1 MCVPGTEQV
10 VRAKLAAEADEPER
24 TPARLSRRAALAAGA
39 GALAAGL
46 MPSSAA
52 ARHGHGRGRKRGHG
66 HRRGRVVDLTHTFR
80 EDFALYPGSP
90 PGNARTTARTIAAD
104 GFYGQQWTFWEHTA
118 THMDVPGHF
127 VDGGRTSEEIA
138 LEELIRPIVVVDISE
153 RAAREPA
160 TEVTEDD
167 LRRFERRHGRI
178 PKGALVAMNS
188 GWAAKA
194 ADTAAFINGMQF
206 PGFSGAATQWLLDE
220 RRIGGI
226 GVDTLS
232 LDNGPSTTFASH
244 LAVLR
249 ADRVGVENL
258 ANLDK
263 LPPRGAT
270 VVMALIPWKEGS
282 GGPARVFAT
291 T

>member
-1 MCVPGTEQV
+1 MCVPGTEEA
-10 VRAKLAAEADEPER
+10 VRARLAEEPEPGR
-24 TPARLSRRAALAAGA
+24 VSRRTALAAGA

-52 ARHGHGRGRKRGHG
+52 AGNGRGRKRR
-66 HRRGRVVDLTHTFR
+66 RRGRTRFVDLTHTFR

-90 PGNARTTARTIAAD
+90 PGNARTTERTIAQH

-127 VDGGRTSEEIA
+127 IAGGRTSEEIA

-194 ADTAAFINGMQF
+194 ADANAFINGMQF
-206 PGFSGAATQWLLDE
+206 PGFSGAATAFLLRE

-232 LDNGPSTTFASH
+232 LDNGPSQSFASH
-244 LAVLR
+244 LAVLG
-249 ADRVGVENL
+249 ADKVGIENL

-263 LPPRGAT
+263 VPPRGAT
-270 VVMALIPWKEGS
+270 VVMGLIPWKEGS
-282 GGPARVFAT
+282 GGPARVLAT
-291 T
+291 Y

>member
-1 MCVPGTEQV
+1 MCVPGTEEA
-10 VRAKLAAEADEPER
+10 VRARLAEEPE
-24 TPARLSRRAALAAGA
+24 PGRLSRRAALAAGA
-39 GALAAGL
+39 GVLAAGL

-52 ARHGHGRGRKRGHG
+52 AGHGHGRKR
-66 HRRGRVVDLTHTFR
+66 RRGGRGRARFVDLTHTFR

-90 PGNARTTARTIAAD
+90 EGNARKTVRTIAEH

-127 VDGGRTSEEIA
+127 VAGGRTAEEIA

-178 PKGALVAMNS
+178 PRGALVAMNS

-194 ADTAAFINGMQF
+194 DDTEAFINDMQF

-249 ADRVGVENL
+249 ADKVGIENL
-258 ANLDK
+258 ANLDE

-270 VVMALIPWKEGS
+270 VVMGLIPWKEGS
-282 GGPARVFAT
+282 GGPARVLAT
-291 T
+291 Y

>member
-1 MCVPGTEQV
+1 MCVPGTTEA
-10 VRAKLAAEADEPER
+10 VRAALEADERPAER
-24 TPARLSRRAALAAGA
+24 GLSRRAAIAAGA

-46 MPSSAA
+46 MPSTAA
-52 ARHGHGRGRKRGHG
+52 AGHGHGRKRR
-66 HRRGRVVDLTHTFR
+66 RRGRSRFVDLTHVFR

-90 PGNARTTARTIAAD
+90 EGNARSTERTYAEH

-118 THMDVPGHF
+118 THMDVPAHF
-127 VDGGRTSEEIA
+127 IPGKATSDTIPVED
-138 LEELIRPIVVVDISE
+138 LIRPIVVIDISE

-160 TEVTEDD
+160 TEVVEDD

-178 PKGALVAMNS
+178 PKGALVAMDS

-194 ADTAAFINGMQF
+194 ADAEAFINDMQF
-206 PGFSGAATQWLLDE
+206 PGFSGAATEWLIE
-220 RRIGGI
+220 RRGIGGI

-232 LDNGPSTTFASH
+232 LDNGPSQSFASH
-244 LAVLR
+244 LAVLG
-249 ADRVGVENL
+249 AGGVGIENL

-270 VVMALIPWKEGS
+270 VVMGLIPWKEGS
-282 GGPARVFAT
+282 GGPARVLAT
-291 T
+291 Y

>member
-1 MCVPGTEQV
+1 MCVPGTEEA
-10 VRAKLAAEADEPER
+10 VRSRLAEEPE
-24 TPARLSRRAALAAGA
+24 PGRLSRRAALAAGA
-39 GALAAGL
+39 GVLAAGL

-52 ARHGHGRGRKRGHG
+52 AGHGHGRKRR
-66 HRRGRVVDLTHTFR
+66 RRGRTRFVDLTHTFR

-90 PGNARTTARTIAAD
+90 EGNARTTERTIAQH

-127 VDGGRTSEEIA
+127 VAGGRTSDEIA
-138 LEELIRPIVVVDISE
+138 LEELIRPIVVVDITE
-153 RAAREPA
+153 RAVREPA

-178 PKGALVAMNS
+178 PRGALVAMNS

-194 ADTAAFINGMQF
+194 GDTEAFINDMQF
-206 PGFSGAATQWLLDE
+206 PGFSGDATQWLLDE
-220 RRIGGI
+220 RKIGGI

-232 LDNGPSTTFASH
+232 LDNGPSQSFASH
-244 LAVLR
+244 LAVLG
-249 ADRVGVENL
+249 ADRVGIENL
-258 ANLDK
+258 ANLDE

-270 VVMALIPWKEGS
+270 VVMGLIPWKEGS
-282 GGPARVFAT
+282 GGPARVLAT
-291 T
+291 Y

>member
-1 MCVPGTEQV
+1 MCVPGTEEA
-10 VRAKLAAEADEPER
+10 VRAQLAEDPEQR
-24 TPARLSRRAALAAGA
+24 GRMNRRAALAAGA
-39 GALAAGL
+39 GVLAAGL
-46 MPSSAA
+46 LPSSAA
-52 ARHGHGRGRKRGHG
+52 AGHGHGRK
-66 HRRGRVVDLTHTFR
+66 RRGRGRGRGRTRFVDLTHTFR

-90 PGNARTTARTIAAD
+90 PGNKRTTERTIAAN

-127 VDGGRTSEEIA
+127 IAGGRTSDMME
-138 LEELIRPIVVVDISE
+138 LEDLIRPIVVVDISE

-194 ADTAAFINGMQF
+194 GDAAAFINGMEF
-206 PGFSGAATQWLLDE
+206 PGFSGDATEWLIDE
-220 RRIGGI
+220 RKIGGI

-232 LDNGPSTTFASH
+232 LDNGPSQSFRSH
-244 LAVLR
+244 LLILG
-249 ADRVGVENL
+249 DDKVGIENL
-258 ANLDK
+258 ANLGE

-270 VVMALIPWKEGS
+270 VVMGLIPWKEGS
-282 GGPARVFAT
+282 GGPARVLAT
-291 T
+291 Y

>member
-1 MCVPGTEQV
+1 MCVPGTQEA
-10 VRAKLAAEADEPER
+10 VRAALEADERPQ
-24 TPARLSRRAALAAGA
+24 PGLSRRAALAAGA

-46 MPSSAA
+46 MPSTAA
-52 ARHGHGRGRKRGHG
+52 AGHGHGRGRGRGRGRKRG
-66 HRRGRVVDLTHTFR
+66 RKLVDLTHTFR

-90 PGNARTTARTIAAD
+90 EGNARTTERTIAEH

-127 VDGGRTSEEIA
+127 IAGGRTSEEIT
-138 LEELIRPIVVVDISE
+138 LRELFRPLVVVDISE

-194 ADTAAFINGMQF
+194 GDAEAFINDMQF
-206 PGFSGAATQWLLDE
+206 PGFSGAATAWLLAE
-220 RRIGGI
+220 RKIGGI

-232 LDNGPSTTFASH
+232 LDNGPSQSFASH

-249 ADRVGVENL
+249 AGKVGIENL
-258 ANLDK
+258 ANLGE

-270 VVMALIPWKEGS
+270 VVMGLIPWKEGS
-282 GGPARVFAT
+282 GGPARVLAT
-291 T
+291 Y

>member
-1 MCVPGTEQV
+1 MCVPGTAEA
-10 VRAKLAAEADEPER
+10 VRAQLAAADGEPER
-24 TPARLSRRAALAAGA
+24 PAPGLSRRAALAAGA

-46 MPSSAA
+46 MPSTASAG
-52 ARHGHGRGRKRGHG
+52 HGHGRGRGRGR
-66 HRRGRVVDLTHTFR
+66 RRGKVVDLTHTFR

-90 PGNARTTARTIAAD
+90 EGNARTTERTIAEH

-127 VDGGRTSEEIA
+127 VAGGRTSDEIA

-194 ADTAAFINGMQF
+194 ADADAFVNDMQF

-232 LDNGPSTTFASH
+232 LDNGPSASFASH

-249 ADRVGVENL
+249 ADRVGIENL
-258 ANLDK
+258 ANLDE
-263 LPPRGAT
+263 LPARGAT
-270 VVMALIPWKEGS
+270 VVMGLIPWKEGS
-282 GGPARVFAT
+282 GGPARVLAT
-291 T
+291 Y

>member
-1 MCVPGTEQV
+1 MCVPGTAEA
-10 VRAKLAAEADEPER
+10 VRARLAEADGEPER
-24 TPARLSRRAALAAGA
+24 PAPGLSRRAAIAAGA

-46 MPSSAA
+46 MPSTAA
-52 ARHGHGRGRKRGHG
+52 AGHGHGRGRGRG
-66 HRRGRVVDLTHTFR
+66 HRRRRGKVVDLTHTFR

-90 PGNARTTARTIAAD
+90 EGNARTVERTIAQH

-127 VDGGRTSEEIA
+127 VAGGRTSEEIA
-138 LEELIRPIVVVDISE
+138 LEELIRPIVVVDISK

-194 ADTAAFINGMQF
+194 ADADAFINDMQF

-232 LDNGPSTTFASH
+232 LDNGPSTSFASH

-249 ADRVGVENL
+249 ADKVGIE
-258 ANLDK
+258 NLDK
-263 LPPRGAT
+263 LPRRGAT
-270 VVMALIPWKEGS
+270 VVMGLIPWKEGS
-282 GGPARVFAT
+282 GGPARVLAT
-291 T
+291 Y